1 MLRHQEWE
9 EHEVAA
15 YDTEQVDIDDAM
27 PCLDRYRFNGSHGE
41 HADVVHDDIDLTEG
55 IERAVAQR
63 GEVLAA
69 RHVALDRLRC
79 ARRVADLG
87 RDRSGSRDVD
97 VAHDD
102 PAAATRQRH
111 RRGAPDAA
119 ATTGDHRHRRAD
131 VDERCHGREV
141 TTIAAHKST
150 RHVMRTTFS
159 AMVKVRST

>member
-9 EHEVAA
+9 EHDVAA

-63 GEVLAA
+63 GEVLVASDIAAA
-69 RHVALDRLRC
+69 RPMPLPPPVITATD
-79 ARRVADLG
+79 APM
-87 RDRSGSRDVD
+87 STNDV
-97 VAHDD
+97 
-102 PAAATRQRH
+102 T
-111 RRGAPDAA
+111 
-119 ATTGDHRHRRAD
+119 
-131 VDERCHGREV
+131 GREV

-150 RHVMRTTFS
+150 RHVVRTTFS
-159 AMVKVRST
+159 AMVKVRSTLI